1 MKLKYVDWNNWNWKH
16 RNEEVEANATES
28 EDKGRK
34 VGEHVE
40 HENENVEKYEREKGK
55 W

>member
-1 MKLKYVDWNNWNWKH
+1 MLIEIIEIENIET
-16 RNEEVEANATES
+16 EEVEANATES

-55 W
+55 